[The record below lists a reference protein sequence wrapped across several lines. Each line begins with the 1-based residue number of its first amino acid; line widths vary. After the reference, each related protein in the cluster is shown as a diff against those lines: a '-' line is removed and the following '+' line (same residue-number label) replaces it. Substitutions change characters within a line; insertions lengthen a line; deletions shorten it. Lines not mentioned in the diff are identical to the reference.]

1 MRETQKRL
9 LGNIFVEQRKISNK
23 FRLLLGISNAIINPS
38 KNYFFI
44 IVSFL
49 GGVEII
55 TGRKLAFI
63 DNAIS

>member
-1 MRETQKRL
+1 MRETRKRL
-9 LGNIFVEQRKISNK
+9 LGNIFVEQRKRSNK